1 MRIPEYMSPTSLKAF
16 ESNRDEFYLRYLADH
31 KPPRFPQTKPMSVG
45 SAFDAYCKSFL
56 HFHLFGNYGPNNEYE
71 KDSIFVAQVEE
82 HNRDW
87 AREAGENAFQLYK
100 KSGALSDLMIEL
112 STAVN
117 DPRFEFSIQSF
128 VEGQTGA
135 VPLLGK
141 PDIYFI
147 NGQGCRVILDWKV
160 NGYCAKKMTSPNY
173 GYVMVR
179 DSWLPSERKPSTRN
193 RLPHKDCCPSDFKG
207 VQINKN
213 IWMEQVNEEWAAQLS
228 TYAWLLGEEV
238 GSDLVLGIEQL
249 CGYPVDDMPRPLLR
263 CASHRCR
270 ASFDF
275 QINLHQRYVS
285 AWTAIQEDT
294 VVPPERKV
302 QLEEMAKTLATA
314 DPNSFESLV
323 YQMARS

>member
-1 MRIPEYMSPTSLKAF
+1 MRKPTYMSPTSLKAF
-16 ESNRDEFYLRYLADH
+16 ETNRDEFYLRYLADNR
-31 KPPRFPQTKPMSVG
+31 PPRFPQTKPMSVG
-45 SAFDAYCKSFL
+45 SAFDAFCKSFL
-56 HFHLFGNYGPNNEYE
+56 HYHLFGNYGPNNEYE
-71 KDSIFVAQVEE
+71 RDSIFVAQVEE

-87 AREAGENAFQLYK
+87 ARVAGENAFKLYK

-112 STAVN
+112 GTAVN
-117 DPRFEFSIQSF
+117 APRFEFSIQSF
-128 VEGQTGA
+128 VSGSTGS

-147 NGQGCRVILDWKV
+147 NAQGARVILDWKV
-160 NGYCAKKMTSPNY
+160 NGYCAAKMTSPNP

-179 DSWLPSERKPSTRN
+179 DSWMPSERKPGSRN
-193 RLPHKDCCPSDFKG
+193 RMPHADCTPENFNG
-207 VQINKN
+207 LMINKR

-228 TYAWLLGEEV
+228 TYAWLLGEEI

-249 CGYPVDDMPRPLLR
+249 CGYPIGEVQPLLR

-275 QINLHQRYVS
+275 QINLHERYVA

-294 VVPPERKV
+294 VVPAARAE
-302 QLEEMAKTLATA
+302 QLEAMAKTLATA
-314 DPNSFESLV
+314 DPNSFEALV
-323 YQMARS
+323 YQMARA